1 MTEKELINL
10 GFERVYITDEDS
22 GNGYDY
28 FYYTLDIMEG
38 LRLVSCGNDE
48 LVNYEWYVVNHD
60 WPNAVITDAGTISN
74 LIDFAE
80 KWCQSNS

>member
-1 MTEKELINL
+1 MTEKELISL
-10 GFERVYITDEDS
+10 GFKKADVPDGQS

-28 FYYTLDIMEG
+28 YYYTLDVMEG
-38 LRLVSCGNDE
+38 LNLVSCGNDE
-48 LVNYEWYVVNHD
+48 LVNHEWYVVNYD

-74 LIDFAE
+74 LKDFAE

>member
-1 MTEKELINL
+1 MTEEELISL
-10 GFERVYITDEDS
+10 GFKKVDVPDDES

-28 FYYTLDIMEG
+28 YYYELDIMEG

-60 WPNAVITDAGTISN
+60 WPNAVITDAGTITN
-74 LIDFAE
+74 LIEFAK

>member
-1 MTEKELINL
+1 MTEKELISL
-10 GFERVYITDEDS
+10 GFKKVDVPDDES

-28 FYYTLDIMEG
+28 YYYTLDVMEG
-38 LRLVSCGNDE
+38 LNLVSCSNDE
-48 LVNYEWYVVNHD
+48 LVNHEWYVVNYD

-74 LIDFAE
+74 LKDFAE